1 MRSWLLLLVVL
12 LAGCATIQP
21 PAAPRGA
28 LVETH
33 HGVEVA
39 DPYRWMEAMD
49 SADTRAWVLAED
61 ELARAYLKKLPGRAA
76 LRQRI
81 LELRSYERFGIPVHA
96 GGRYFWGRH
105 DGQQGMSVVFAAS
118 SLDAT
123 PAMVLDPNTFSTDGS
138 LAYAGMVA
146 SQDGKHLAY
155 GVSAGGGDWQT
166 WHVRDLATGRDLP
179 DRLEHVK
186 YYHPVFAPGG
196 GGLYY
201 SRFPAPAAGKELTE
215 TDHDCKVYFHELGTP
230 ADRDV
235 VVLERPDQ
243 PTWQFDL
250 ALRPDGRYLV
260 ITTGDGQVGD
270 RGQEQISYLDLDRP
284 GAPVVPLIATYDA
297 EYVFVG
303 NQGPVFYFKTTL
315 DAPRKRLIAIDTR
328 SPAPGSWR
336 TVVPE
341 GAEVI
346 DDAHLVGQQLLVSR
360 LRDAHVT
367 VTAYDLSGAMLRDIA
382 LPGLGTAWGFDGG
395 PGDRETFYY
404 FTGFTIPGAIYRLDL
419 ATGKST
425 LWKSPRVPFD
435 PSRFE
440 TKQVFFA
447 SKDGTRVPMF
457 VTALRGLA
465 LDGTHP
471 TVMTA
476 YGFGG
481 VPMLPV
487 FDPAMIAWLERG
499 GISVLVNIRGGG
511 EYGEAWHQASVRT
524 SRQVGRDDFIA
535 AGEWLVASG
544 YTSPARLGMV
554 GGSGGGLL
562 VGGVLVQRPDLFG
575 AAVPMAGVL
584 DLLRFQLFGQGAGWQ
599 GDLGSPDDPV
609 EFAALL
615 KLSPLHNARPAR
627 YPATLVITADHD
639 VRVAPLH
646 SYKFVAALRN
656 AQLGPAP
663 ILLRVETQSGHGG
676 GSTQAQKVD
685 QNTDVLIFFAH
696 HLGLGL

>member
-1 MRSWLLLLVVL
+1 
-12 LAGCATIQP
+12 
-21 PAAPRGA
+21 
-28 LVETH
+28 
-33 HGVEVA
+33 
-39 DPYRWMEAMD
+39 
-49 SADTRAWVLAED
+49 
-61 ELARAYLKKLPGRAA
+61 
-76 LRQRI
+76 
-81 LELRSYERFGIPVHA
+81 
-96 GGRYFWGRH
+96 
-105 DGQQGMSVVFAAS
+105 
-118 SLDAT
+118 
-123 PAMVLDPNTFSTDGS
+123 
-138 LAYAGMVA
+138 
-146 SQDGKHLAY
+146 
-155 GVSAGGGDWQT
+155 
-166 WHVRDLATGRDLP
+166 
-179 DRLEHVK
+179 
-186 YYHPVFAPGG
+186 
-196 GGLYY
+196 
-201 SRFPAPAAGKELTE
+201 
-215 TDHDCKVYFHELGTP
+215 
-230 ADRDV
+230 
-235 VVLERPDQ
+235 
-243 PTWQFDL
+243 
-250 ALRPDGRYLV
+250 
-260 ITTGDGQVGD
+260 VGD

-599 GDLGSPDDPV
+599 GDLGSPDDPA

-656 AQLGPAP
+656 AQVGTAP